1 MRDEKET
8 KRYPLIVATD
18 RPLTDADAHDGLRE
32 LDLILRELDHIDLSL
47 LSDTNVEKMTITRY
61 NDAAIDFS
69 PLTQVSSLRS
79 VILDYTFIDE
89 EVLSGL
95 AQCESIRELR
105 INTKQEHPLD
115 LRPLNTSKITFLRVM
130 GQRVAHVTL
139 PEIKTVERTA
149 FLVPGASE
157 IDLTPL
163 QNCENLVA
171 LNLEFGR
178 PLHDLDLT
186 PLASFDRLNH
196 LAISHSRV
204 PIDLSPLESIS
215 GLKELFLN
223 DIELPSIDLTPLGK
237 HSALELLDLA
247 NSGLQQIDLSP
258 LSGTSLREL
267 RLEKNDLEELD
278 LEGIPKS
285 IQRLNINDNRLK
297 HINLAPLRGSA
308 IETIELNLN
317 KLEQIDLQPLLSCDN
332 LRKVSLWGNSIRS
345 IVKLIIQIES
355 KRIPDYPFYVE
366 VHGDEEIYP
375 TFYSKVRKSRYY

>member
-1 MRDEKET
+1 
-8 KRYPLIVATD
+8 
-18 RPLTDADAHDGLRE
+18 
-32 LDLILRELDHIDLSL
+32 
-47 LSDTNVEKMTITRY
+47 
-61 NDAAIDFS
+61 
-69 PLTQVSSLRS
+69 
-79 VILDYTFIDE
+79 
-89 EVLSGL
+89 
-95 AQCESIRELR
+95 
-105 INTKQEHPLD
+105 
-115 LRPLNTSKITFLRVM
+115 
-130 GQRVAHVTL
+130 
-139 PEIKTVERTA
+139 
-149 FLVPGASE
+149 
-157 IDLTPL
+157 
-163 QNCENLVA
+163 
-171 LNLEFGR
+171 
-178 PLHDLDLT
+178 
-186 PLASFDRLNH
+186 
-196 LAISHSRV
+196 
-204 PIDLSPLESIS
+204 LESIS